1 MRTLIISIYDSG
13 WEFNAASLSNSD
25 YCLLDDDNTNE
36 LYNIYDYNLNYE
48 NLIFEWAQNHQ
59 YNNVIICEDGRIC
72 FKSPLQN

>member
-13 WEFNAASLSNSD
+13 WEFNAASLSNLD

-36 LYNIYDYNLNYE
+36 LYNIYDNTWNYE
-48 NLIFEWAQNHQ
+48 NLIFEWAQNHD

-72 FKSPLQN
+72 FRN

>member
-13 WEFNAASLSNSD
+13 WEFNAASLSNLD

-36 LYNIYDYNLNYE
+36 LYNIYDNNWNYE
-48 NLIFEWAQNHQ
+48 NLIFEWAQNHD

-72 FKSPLQN
+72 FRN

>member
-13 WEFNAASLSNSD
+13 WEFNAASLSNLD

-36 LYNIYDYNLNYE
+36 LYNIYDYNSNYE
-48 NLIFEWAQNHQ
+48 NLMFEWAQNHQ

>member
-1 MRTLIISIYDSG
+1 MRTLIVSIYDSG

-36 LYNIYDYNLNYE
+36 LYDIYDNNVNYE
-48 NLIFEWAQNHQ
+48 NLMFEWAQNHD

-72 FKSPLQN
+72 FRN

>member
-48 NLIFEWAQNHQ
+48 NLMFEWAQNHQ

-72 FKSPLQN
+72 FKS